1 MVVKGSDASSTIE
14 HLGSESNSV
23 DSDATAFLI
32 GESSCV
38 ASFKS
43 SAVGDDVDSFFSVGF
58 PVEEGMASRGE
69 GVFED
74 GFEFLNHCFCGF

>member
-1 MVVKGSDASSTIE
+1 
-14 HLGSESNSV
+14 V

-43 SAVGDDVDSFFSVGF
+43 SAVGYNVNALFSICLSVN
-58 PVEEGMASRGE
+58 EGMASRGE
-69 GVFED
+69 GIFED